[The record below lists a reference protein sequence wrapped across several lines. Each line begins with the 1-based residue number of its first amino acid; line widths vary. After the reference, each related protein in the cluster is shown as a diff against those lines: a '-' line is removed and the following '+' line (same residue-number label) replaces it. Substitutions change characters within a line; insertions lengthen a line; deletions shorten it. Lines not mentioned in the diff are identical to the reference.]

1 MGDLTYGCG
10 GKEHYRGHA
19 SWRGSW
25 EMKITVKLFASFRT
39 GRTPIEICDYP
50 AGATVAEDVAQK
62 GIPVADLGIML
73 LNHRHVHLD
82 RELADGDVLAIFP
95 LLGGG

>member
-1 MGDLTYGCG
+1 MQV
-10 GKEHYRGHA
+10 
-19 SWRGSW
+19 
-25 EMKITVKLFASFRT
+25 TVKLFASFRT
-39 GRTPIEICDYP
+39 GRTPIEVCDYSD
-50 AGATVAEDVAQK
+50 GTTVQQVVAQK

-82 RELADGDVLAIFP
+82 RVLADGDVLAIFP